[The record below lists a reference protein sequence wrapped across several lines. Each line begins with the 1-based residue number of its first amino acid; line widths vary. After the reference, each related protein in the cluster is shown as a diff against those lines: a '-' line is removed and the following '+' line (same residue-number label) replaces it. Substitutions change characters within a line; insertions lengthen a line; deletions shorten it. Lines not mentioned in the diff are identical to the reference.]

1 MHRWE
6 DRWGFR
12 QHEQTTEA
20 ATVTTTA
27 QPIASEI
34 PISSSTNKHEEIT
47 SNAPIN
53 QFSRDQL
60 EPLQKGI
67 ESLESELL
75 DQADPKAVID
85 LKNKAILAIQNL
97 IPSALHHVDNLKKTL
112 DKSDK
117 TILEGFAKTKGVIES
132 GFNKTSKVLS
142 DHIDKVAKCV
152 DENPEE
158 SKNVD
163 FVGLTQKCAGPVEN
177 SLSDLTGQFVD
188 AIKSH
193 VGHMLGWAGLATGCV
208 KNIFN
213 PGSCIAN
220 IGKEGVNE
228 ILTHVNQLV
237 DAAEKFEVQF
247 ENIANGLN
255 DCLNN
260 GIKEVESNLGEDSKL
275 ANCLSA

>member
-12 QHEQTTEA
+12 QHEQTTESA
-20 ATVTTTA
+20 ITTP

-34 PISSSTNKHEEIT
+34 PISSATHKHEEIT

-53 QFSRDQL
+53 EFSRDQL

-67 ESLESELL
+67 ESLQSQLL
-75 DQADPKAVID
+75 DQADPKTVID
-85 LKNKAILAIQNL
+85 LKNKAILTIQNL
-97 IPSALHHVDNLKKTL
+97 IPSALHYVDNLKKTL

-117 TILEGFAKTKGVIES
+117 TILEGFAKTKEVIET

-142 DHIDKVAKCV
+142 DHIDRVAKCV

-158 SKNVD
+158 AKNVD
-163 FVGLTQKCAGPVEN
+163 FVGLTQKCAGPAEN
-177 SLSDLTGQFVD
+177 ALSGLTGKFVD

-193 VGHMLGWAGLATGCV
+193 VGHMLGWTGLATGCV

-213 PGSCIAN
+213 PGTCIAN

-228 ILTHVNQLV
+228 IMTHVNQLV
-237 DAAEKFEVQF
+237 DAAEEFGVQF
-247 ENIANGLN
+247 ENIASGLQ

-260 GIKEVESNLGEDSKL
+260 GMKEVENNLGEDSKL
-275 ANCLSA
+275 GKCLAA